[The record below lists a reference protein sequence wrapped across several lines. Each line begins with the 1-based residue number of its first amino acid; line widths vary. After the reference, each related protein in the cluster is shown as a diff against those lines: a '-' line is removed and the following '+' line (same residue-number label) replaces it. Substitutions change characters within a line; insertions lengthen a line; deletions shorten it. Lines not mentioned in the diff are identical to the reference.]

1 MRKRF
6 LVFAVAV
13 VSMLL
18 LSTPVALAQGYYDP
32 CYDGMLTDADYSYC
46 NPYETHTDLG
56 FANLQEC
63 LQHFGPQ
70 ACERLRLMASGQ
82 LTAPLFIDP

>member
-13 VSMLL
+13 ISMLL
-18 LSTPVALAQGYYDP
+18 FSTPVALAQGYYDP
-32 CYDGMLTDADYSYC
+32 CYDGILTGADYSYC
-46 NPYETHTDLG
+46 NPYDTQTDLG
-56 FANLQEC
+56 YANLQEC

-70 ACERLRLMASGQ
+70 ACERLRLMASGE
-82 LTAPLFIDP
+82 LAAPPFIDP